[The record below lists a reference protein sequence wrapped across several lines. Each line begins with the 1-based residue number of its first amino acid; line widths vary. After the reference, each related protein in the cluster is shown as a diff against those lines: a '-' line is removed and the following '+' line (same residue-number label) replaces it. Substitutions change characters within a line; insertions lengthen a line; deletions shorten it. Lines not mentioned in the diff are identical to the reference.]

1 MAEILS
7 FARAT
12 EPRWRRAGCGL
23 CAGNG
28 AETRCRARLQEDLL
42 REGADLAVQ
51 RGLVESIYAHMARFS
66 RAFVWEFRGTATDE
80 DRAGL
85 ISAIGW
91 CGGWKPW
98 LWLAGS

>member
-1 MAEILS
+1 M
-7 FARAT
+7 
-12 EPRWRRAGCGL
+12 RRREGDGSEA
-23 CAGNG
+23 
-28 AETRCRARLQEDLL
+28 RCRARLLDDLASG
-42 REGADLAVQ
+42 EANLAVQ
-51 RGLVESIYAHMARFS
+51 RGLVESIYAHMASFS

-98 LWLAGS
+98 LWLVESHGFAE